1 MNLSCVNADHGFC
14 TKPTGHV
21 MPCCISSERVLNN
34 SGKIAILN
42 KDTAIDIWQS
52 QYLID
57 LRQDLSNGI
66 QHPNCSQCWSEEA
79 AGYKSKRLRDN
90 ERWVDLSNEP
100 TGELPKLLDLS
111 LGNTC
116 NLACRTCGTFASSRW
131 YKETQRM
138 PSMSITVKDENKQLN
153 DQIQECYADES
164 SIWSFLDETLPQ
176 VLHIDLYGGE
186 PLLVKRHWTM
196 LKSIPLSDAKNI
208 SLHFNTNGTQWDDNY
223 ADILCRFKEVR
234 ADISIDGVG
243 PVFEYM
249 RWPAKWDQVSANIQN
264 FKNLSLNNPQIM
276 VSICI
281 TLSILNIW
289 SLPETIEYT
298 NELGTNC
305 YLNLLHNPVPMNLQ
319 SLSPKAAE
327 LVLAQLDSISHEQI
341 DSVKE
346 FIKSGGEYRQSRTNE
361 LFKLLQEHDTLRNQ
375 QFRRLNPVLYKA
387 MTDV

>member
-1 MNLSCVNADHGFC
+1 MNLRCVNADHGFC

-21 MPCCISSERVLNN
+21 MPCCISSERVVNN
-34 SGKIAILN
+34 SGEVAILN
-42 KDTAIDIWQS
+42 KDKANDIWQS

-90 ERWVDLSNEP
+90 ERWVDLVNEP

-164 SIWSFLDETLPQ
+164 SIWSFLDETLPH

-223 ADILCRFKEVR
+223 AEVLCRFKEVR

-249 RWPAKWDQVSANIQN
+249 RWPARWDQVSANIQN

-289 SLPETIEYT
+289 SLPETVEYT
-298 NELGTNC
+298 KELGTNC
-305 YLNLLHNPVPMNLQ
+305 YLNLLHNPVAMNLQ
-319 SLSPKAAE
+319 SLSPRAAD
-327 LVLAQLDSISHEQI
+327 LVLAQLSSISHEQI

-346 FIKSGGEYRQSRTNE
+346 FIKSGGEYRRARTNE
-361 LFKLLQEHDTLRNQ
+361 LFKLLQDHDTLRDQ
-375 QFRRLNPVLYKA
+375 QFRRLNPELYKA
-387 MTDV
+387 LIDV

>member
-90 ERWVDLSNEP
+90 ERWVDLVNEP

-131 YKETQRM
+131 YKETQRQLL
-138 PSMSITVKDENKQLN
+138 PSIKRNELKQLN
-153 DQIQECYADES
+153 DQIQDSYADTA
-164 SIWSFLDETLPQ
+164 SIWPFLDKALPN

-186 PLLVKRHWTM
+186 PLLVKRHWQM
-196 LKSIPLSDAKNI
+196 LDAIPVDIASNI

-223 ADILCRFKEVR
+223 AEILCRFKAVT
-234 ADISIDGVG
+234 ADISIDGIG

-249 RWPAKWDQVSANIQN
+249 RWPADWDQVNANIQN
-264 FKNLSLNNPQIM
+264 FKNLSLQHPQIS
-276 VSICI
+276 VGICI
-281 TLSILNIW
+281 TLSIMNIW

-298 NELGTNC
+298 QKMELSC
-305 YLNLLHNPVPMNLQ
+305 YLNLLHSPDAMSLKN
-319 SLSPKAAE
+319 LSPAAAE
-327 LVLAQLDSISHEQI
+327 LLVEHLEVVSHDQI
-341 DSVKE
+341 DSVKS
-346 FIKSGGEYRQSRTNE
+346 FIGSNGVDQTRE
-361 LFKLLQEHDTLRNQ
+361 LLHMLNEHDLLRNQ
-375 QFRRLNPVLYKA
+375 SFKKLSPTLYKA
-387 MTDV
+387 LHHV